1 MIILEITVC
10 LDGSRILKSVNA
22 SGHAGEAV
30 SGNNITC
37 AAATVLLRTAYRTL
51 LLPDFETDTVIS
63 APGEGQLYFE
73 IEKYSSNQID
83 RLRGITDYLITGLKD
98 LAAEYPEEIKL
109 QEKSADE
116 KPEKSRSR

>member
-1 MIILEITVC
+1 M
-10 LDGSRILKSVNA
+10 
-22 SGHAGEAV
+22 
-30 SGNNITC
+30 
-37 AAATVLLRTAYRTL
+37 LLRTAYRTL

-116 KPEKSRSR
+116 KPEKSRRR